1 MLPNPLKF
9 NIFRFFIPYTSL
21 KYTNYVSGRIRL
33 LIIHSICETV
43 CEEVWLACVRAQ
55 SLTSERPAHFSSFL
69 LNFLKINKWIKISVL
84 SNIISL
90 WNYFQNQSIS
100 INIDTIVFGHRK
112 EMCFCQTS
120 VFFCFY
126 YYVSIQGR
134 LAYRA
139 ECEWFKGF
147 VKMPNLF
154 CRKVIRK
161 APVLQSVPMLPSLF
175 Q

>member
-1 MLPNPLKF
+1 MKW
-9 NIFRFFIPYTSL
+9 
-21 KYTNYVSGRIRL
+21 YV
-33 LIIHSICETV
+33 
-43 CEEVWLACVRAQ
+43 EEVWVCLCECLKPSRLKR
-55 SLTSERPAHFSSFL
+55 SAHFLSFL

-90 WNYFQNQSIS
+90 WNYFQNKSIS

-112 EMCFCQTS
+112 KMCFCQTS

-126 YYVSIQGR
+126 YYYVSIQGR

-139 ECEWFKGF
+139 EYEWFKGF

-154 CRKVIRK
+154 CRKVIHK
-161 APVLQSVPMLPSLF
+161 APVLQSVSMLPSLF